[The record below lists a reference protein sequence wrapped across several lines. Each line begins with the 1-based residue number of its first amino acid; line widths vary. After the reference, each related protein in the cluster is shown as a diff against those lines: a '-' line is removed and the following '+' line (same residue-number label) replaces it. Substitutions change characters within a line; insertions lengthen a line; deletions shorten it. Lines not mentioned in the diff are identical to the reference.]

1 VTHGLE
7 VSDAMLGELRRV
19 LLGDLVPP
27 EPVVPLAVAPGR
39 YV

>member
-27 EPVVPLAVAPGR
+27 EPVP
-39 YV
+39 